1 MYRIHPAY
9 VLWVM
14 ESLLEGRVTNEITVP
29 EDIRSDALV
38 ALNRMLALR

>member
-14 ESLLEGRVTNEITVP
+14 ESLLEGRVMNEITVP
-29 EDIRSDALV
+29 DDIRQDALV
-38 ALNRMLALR
+38 ALEQMLALR